1 MSHLEIRGFKN
12 LNENAEEYRTIQ
24 KSSSSFSCLEFY
36 RSIGGSET
44 LRKVAALLSKRR
56 HPLQEQ
62 YILRKRMQGRHFLR
76 GPLLRDF
83 RFSA

>member
-44 LRKVAALLSKRR
+44 LRKVAALLSKRMASSAR
-56 HPLQEQ
+56 AVHSPEKNARSTLPPRSSAE
-62 YILRKRMQGRHFLR
+62 
-76 GPLLRDF
+76 DF